1 MDERTLDFRINAIE
15 TFLDVKFHGA
25 TLAEKQAFVHEHH
38 ARRVEVT
45 TLLMKEAYEDE
56 KGRIE

>member
-15 TFLDVKFHGA
+15 TYLDVKFHGK
-25 TLAEKQAFVHEHH
+25 TVAEKQAFVDAHH
-38 ARRVEVT
+38 ARRIEVT

-56 KGRIE
+56 KGRI